1 MTCQYTDIYSLLNM
15 KHIYIYTRTR
25 TEDEDFKEHVW
36 SLTEYEKDELK
47 PGEIYCLECSK
58 KPCAITCLECWDSYC
73 KDCFK
78 YTHAS
83 GNLKYH
89 KTQNYH
95 KAKKGWSCV
104 KSKSFGE
111 SDYYINGSTGTTT
124 YDKPLELMSVDE
136 KLYFDNFQTHKIKAE
151 SFVDDIARLQ
161 VSLTLNLSTF
171 KP

>member
-83 GNLKYH
+83 GNLKYVYGC
-89 KTQNYH
+89 TLDIRIYV
-95 KAKKGWSCV
+95 GV
-104 KSKSFGE
+104 
-111 SDYYINGSTGTTT
+111 
-124 YDKPLELMSVDE
+124 M
-136 KLYFDNFQTHKIKAE
+136 LY
-151 SFVDDIARLQ
+151 V
-161 VSLTLNLSTF
+161 
-171 KP
+171 